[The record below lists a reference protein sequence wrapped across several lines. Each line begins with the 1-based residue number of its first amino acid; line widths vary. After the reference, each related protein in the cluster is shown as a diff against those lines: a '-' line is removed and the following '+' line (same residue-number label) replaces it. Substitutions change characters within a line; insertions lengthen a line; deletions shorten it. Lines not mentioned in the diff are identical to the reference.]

1 MGWVEAGILP
11 TELLPLSRH
20 LKYRTNSNLWAM
32 AKSASLRIQILPP
45 DVPLFILKDEAQRIR
60 AAWSK
65 KRQHHASQFP
75 AVEIRALDRLVPN
88 QGYPAISLNT
98 ERIFWCKTSI

>member
-1 MGWVEAGILP
+1 
-11 TELLPLSRH
+11 
-20 LKYRTNSNLWAM
+20 M

-75 AVEIRALDRLVPN
+75 AVEIRAIDRLVPN
-88 QGYPAISLNT
+88 QGYAAISLNT
-98 ERIFWCKTSI
+98 ERIFSCKTSI

>member
-1 MGWVEAGILP
+1 MWVEAGILP

-20 LKYRTNSNLWAM
+20 LKYPTNSNLWAM

-75 AVEIRALDRLVPN
+75 AVEIRAIDRLVPKLATF
-88 QGYPAISLNT
+88 AISMST
-98 ERIFWCKTSI
+98 KQIFSCKTSI

>member
-1 MGWVEAGILP
+1 
-11 TELLPLSRH
+11 
-20 LKYRTNSNLWAM
+20 M

-65 KRQHHASQFP
+65 KRQHRASQFP
-75 AVEIRALDRLVPN
+75 AVEIRAIDRLVPKLATS
-88 QGYPAISLNT
+88 AISLS
-98 ERIFWCKTSI
+98 TSEPRVSI